1 MNQTNHRVSLP
12 MLDTLESRF
21 ALRVAARLSEG
32 SQTLSADLSERLR
45 FAREQ
50 ALSHARAS
58 RASSASEVGL
68 TSGGAVLLGGLKSGW
83 WLRVASVLPVFALV
97 GGLLLIQQWQD
108 LRQIDVAAEI
118 DAALL
123 ADDLPPT
130 AYGDAG
136 FVEYL
141 KTPRE

>member
-50 ALSHARAS
+50 ALSHARVA
-58 RASSASEVGL
+58 RARSASEVGL
-68 TSGGAVLLGGLKSGW
+68 TRGGAVLLGGLKSGW